1 MAQVA
6 SYLLRRNEGILLFIL
21 GLPLEFQV
29 GAVSSDVEKLTK
41 AGKQASRTRGLR
53 LQGSC
58 GAGDRMDGYRGG
70 RTEEAFQGEQGDS
83 GPDANLSLPSLVP
96 VPTDSGHRCPN
107 SGRS

>member
-6 SYLLRRNEGILLFIL
+6 AYLVGRNGGILLFIL

-53 LQGSC
+53 LRGSC
-58 GAGDRMDGYRGG
+58 RAGNGMDVYRGG
-70 RTEEAFQGEQGDS
+70 RMEGAFQGEQGGS